1 MMEFDYCDKCGPSIR
16 AYVYAEMS
24 SGLPLTYCGHCGTL
38 YWNGIIEQGG
48 KITHDLKYLI
58 TA

>member
-1 MMEFDYCDKCGPSIR
+1 MEFDYCDKCGPSIR
-16 AYVYAEMS
+16 AYVYAEMA
-24 SGLPLTYCGHCGTL
+24 SGLPFHCGTL